1 MCFEIRI
8 FTYKKSHIYMRI
20 HKIPQIKGEKET
32 TNKEKGILKKAPEVT
47 LWGFRFVYTWYYILL
62 ADAII
67 TYAPS

>member
-1 MCFEIRI
+1 
-8 FTYKKSHIYMRI
+8 MRI
-20 HKIPQIKGEKET
+20 HKIPPIKGEKET